1 MLDLVDVSAKSVIMA
16 IVALLSRF
24 LLLSQLESKTV
35 QFLINDLASLDLV
48 FFSALAVIVQLELE
62 TSLALFDVCLAPFV
76 QHSTVVHL
84 GGRLDLDFL

>member
-24 LLLSQLESKTV
+24 LLLSQLKSKTV

-62 TSLALFDVCLAPFV
+62 TSLALFDVCLATFV
-76 QHSTVVHL
+76 QYSTVVHL
-84 GGRLDLDFL
+84 GGGLDLDFL